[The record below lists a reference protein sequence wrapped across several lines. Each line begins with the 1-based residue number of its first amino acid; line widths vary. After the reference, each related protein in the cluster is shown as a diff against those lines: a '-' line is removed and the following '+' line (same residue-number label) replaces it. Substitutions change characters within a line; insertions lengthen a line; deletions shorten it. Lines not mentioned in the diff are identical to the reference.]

1 MFVQT
6 SKIIRNKHLLNEL
19 KNLKCCQSQIILTHQ
34 EYFLSLILLFPDDML
49 FVLRLVMTAKSITAY
64 IYCTLWFGYC
74 FFFFL
79 ILLFSSDHEFWKAV
93 NFILRHCT
101 VYQSCK
107 YFTSTEKNQ
116 TICFVVSQ
124 IKNFLLFWWF
134 VEVFCCSKSK
144 SFYFYFLLI
153 LILSYYTCL

>member
-1 MFVQT
+1 MLSVT
-6 SKIIRNKHLLNEL
+6 NHSD
-19 KNLKCCQSQIILTHQ
+19 SSGIILISHFIVSWWYAVCVTTGDDCEEH
-34 EYFLSLILLFPDDML
+34 YSVYLLHFVIWVLLF
-49 FVLRLVMTAKSITAY
+49 FS
-64 IYCTLWFGYC
+64 WF
-74 FFFFL
+74 F
-79 ILLFSSDHEFWKAV
+79 LFSSDHEFWKAV

-134 VEVFCCSKSK
+134 VEVFCCSKSFFFVFFPVFLDHICFK
-144 SFYFYFLLI
+144 GCLFLINMSNTSVSFLFWKTYF
-153 LILSYYTCL
+153 S